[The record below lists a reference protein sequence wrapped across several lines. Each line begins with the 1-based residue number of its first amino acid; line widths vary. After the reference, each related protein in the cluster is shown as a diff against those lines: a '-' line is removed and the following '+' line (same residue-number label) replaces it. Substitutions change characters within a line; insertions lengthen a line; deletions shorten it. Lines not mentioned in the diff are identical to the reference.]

1 MSSFILP
8 NQKGTEVWPQQTAIP
23 TSTRFVDFDKKTNEA
38 EEFMRTYGSRVR
50 QFHQSQ
56 AQNHSLR
63 GTQDTRNSI
72 VFDDKYKVTY
82 LNQMGMETITVEKRD
97 QPPKEG
103 VEEKKEQPRTYDN
116 EPYVFIG
123 MRRNVAGD
131 VDFGGY
137 PNGYISMV
145 VYQKDSDDLFHDYY
159 SEYYPDEMPNLK
171 PCLELY
177 YGPDEDSAYI
187 LPGNKGNGAAL
198 VEGPAAIDPVSSL
211 QWDVAFVW
219 DPRDKKG
226 VLEAQGLSAP
236 KDRETMRGR
245 GPIGPYIAK
254 CTFNRDHCAKKST
267 TVDYIVILGRGA
279 TRQVKRGTFGIDHG
293 TDIDFLLTPGGYYS
307 DERLQNDDVEFF
319 SGPGISGDCHTP
331 VDDTGA
337 NPHWKNWWQGA
348 LVINPSPLLSNQE
361 NPTSAGSIAERSS
374 FIPAWGF
381 SGSTSIPDYET
392 LCDPCPA
399 HPVKYV
405 TFIIGDITRGFYG
418 YDMSD
423 LFPACFEE
431 MGGLD
436 GPPTRYM
443 LYNGGSFQVGSF
455 RIKDFFS
462 NITGLGDPAY
472 TTGLVGYLNSRG
484 VTAAMI
490 EAAVPATVSVTGK
503 MTYGGSD
510 TPAIMNGETIAVPT
524 DVFNWKWNGGSKELV
539 GAGGLK
545 VTSAGGCG
553 RNNTY
558 EWEFRTRTIFAET
571 VYPVEYASRGY
582 IFNDTWA
589 TTDFFPGGRSD
600 LIESPFGLL
609 EATNGSAYL
618 KIPPG
623 TFKANLRFD
632 YKTMTC
638 IEFPSQAAL
647 QAAKSADQADDSIQI
662 VP

>member
-23 TSTRFVDFDKKTNEA
+23 TSTRFVDFDKKTDEV

-97 QPPKEG
+97 QLKKEEG
-103 VEEKKEQPRTYDN
+103 KEEEEKPRTYDN

-123 MRRNVAGD
+123 MRRNVADD
-131 VDFGGY
+131 VDSGGH
-137 PNGYISMV
+137 PNGYINMV

-159 SEYYPDEMPNLK
+159 SEYTPDETPNLK
-171 PCLELY
+171 PCVELF
-177 YGPDEDSAYI
+177 YGPGEDKAFT

-198 VEGPAAIDPVSSL
+198 VYGPAAIDPVDSM

-226 VLEAQGLSAP
+226 VLEAQGLSAA

-254 CTFNRDHCAKKST
+254 CTFRRDHCAKKST
-267 TVDYIVILGRGA
+267 TVSYIVILGRGA

-293 TDIDFLLTPGGYYS
+293 TNIDFLLTPGGYYS
-307 DERLQNDDVEFF
+307 TERLENNEVEFF
-319 SGPGISGDCHTP
+319 SGPGIVGDCHTP
-331 VDDTGA
+331 VDDTGS

-348 LVINPSPLLSNQE
+348 LVINPSPLLSNRE

-381 SGSTSIPDYET
+381 SGSTNIPDYAT

-399 HPVKYV
+399 HPVRYSTIPVGDVTRAFYV
-405 TFIIGDITRGFYG
+405 YN
-418 YDMSD
+418 MAD
-423 LFPACFEE
+423 LFPACFTD
-431 MGGLD
+431 MGGLA

-443 LYNGGSFQVGSF
+443 IYNRASFHLGSF

-462 NITGLGDPAY
+462 DIVGLGDPAY

-490 EAAVPATVSVTGK
+490 DAAIPPTVNAIGK
-503 MTYGGSD
+503 MTYGDSGS
-510 TPAIMNGETIAVPT
+510 PAVMNGETIAVPT
-524 DVFNWKWNGGSKELV
+524 GVSNWKWNGGSRVLDY
-539 GAGGLK
+539 AGR
-545 VTSAGGCG
+545 VVAADPPGCG
-553 RNNTY
+553 LSKGYDWLFET
-558 EWEFRTRTIFAET
+558 TTIFEEDT
-571 VYPVEYASRGY
+571 YPIEFASRGY
-582 IFNDTWA
+582 IFSDTYA
-589 TTDFFPGGRSD
+589 VYTHLGGRAD
-600 LIESPFGLL
+600 LIESPFELL
-609 EATNGSAYL
+609 VATNGPAYL
-618 KIPPG
+618 KIPDG
-623 TFKANLRFD
+623 VFKTYLKFD
-632 YKTMTC
+632 YKTLTC
-638 IEFPSQAAL
+638 TEFANEAAAL
-647 QAAKSADQADDSIQI
+647 AALAADQADDSIQ
-662 VP
+662 VV